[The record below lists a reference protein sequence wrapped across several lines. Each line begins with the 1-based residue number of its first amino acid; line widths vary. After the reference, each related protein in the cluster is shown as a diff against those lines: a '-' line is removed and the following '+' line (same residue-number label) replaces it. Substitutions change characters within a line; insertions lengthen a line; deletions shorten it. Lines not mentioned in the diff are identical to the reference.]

1 MGVETAGRTAR
12 HALLVVLKIAVSATL
27 LTVLLRRAD
36 LGRVV
41 EGLRGADPVW
51 IALALALYVSG
62 VGVSAWRWQRLLVA
76 QGVRLPLAKLF
87 ESFLVATFFNNFL
100 PSNVG
105 GDVIRIA
112 DTARAAGSKTIA
124 TTVVLLDRGIGLLGL
139 FLIAAVGATVS
150 RWSTADAGPVGATTL
165 WAGLVAGTIVSVPV
179 LMAPRI
185 VHVLAG
191 PVRRLHP
198 EWIDER
204 LDRLTNALTR
214 FRESPA
220 TMVATFA
227 GAVVV
232 QAIMVLFYYALALGL
247 GIPID
252 LPHLALLVPV
262 SFVVQMLPISIN
274 GLGVREAF
282 FGLYLGR
289 LGVPLHSALLLSLG
303 GAAIVMVVSVAGAG
317 AYLGR
322 LKRRQLPQVSADKV
336 SADDL
341 T

>member
-1 MGVETAGRTAR
+1 MPQRSTGRHAR

-27 LTVLLRRAD
+27 LTLLLRRAD

-41 EGLRGADPVW
+41 AGLRGANPAW
-51 IALALALYVSG
+51 IGAALGLYVMSI
-62 VGVSAWRWQRLLVA
+62 GVSAWRWQRLLEA
-76 QGVRLPLAKLF
+76 LQVRLRLSKLF

-112 DTARAAGSKTIA
+112 DTAKPAGSKTAA

-150 RWSTADAGPVGATTL
+150 RWSAADAGPVGATTL
-165 WAGLVAGTIVSVPV
+165 WAGLIVGTVISIPV
-179 LMAPRI
+179 LLAPRI

-191 PVRRLHP
+191 PVRRFHP

-204 LDRLTNALTR
+204 LDRLTTALTR
-214 FRESPA
+214 FREAPG
-220 TMVATFA
+220 TMLATFA

-232 QAIMVLFYYALALGL
+232 QGIMVLFYYALALSL

-282 FGLYLGR
+282 FGLYFGR
-289 LGVPLHSALLLSLG
+289 LGLPLHSALLLSLG
-303 GAAIVMVVSVAGAG
+303 GAAAVMVVSVAGAA
-317 AYLGR
+317 AYVAR
-322 LKRRQLPQVSADKV
+322 LKGHYRAAVAI
-336 SADDL
+336 DDL